1 MLSSPTLVFD
11 FDGVLVDG
19 MEEYWSSAREA
30 AIGLRSD
37 FALPEEAPTAF
48 RRLRPRVHKGWEMVL
63 LALLLASHPEGLLEE
78 QVGPDPEWSTQLL
91 PDWAG
96 GPGSLQQPL
105 ETARELAIA
114 SDLDRWL
121 ARYHFYPGVVRRLQG
136 LRVEG
141 VAWGVLTTKA
151 ERFTRQI
158 LDSRQLAPSWV
169 IGHERGSKT
178 EVLKVLQRQSHQQ
191 IWFVEDRRET
201 LEAVRAVP
209 ELASVRCYLASWGYL
224 RPEDFIG
231 LPEEIQLLKPEEFA
245 ASLAGW
251 P

>member
-1 MLSSPTLVFD
+1 MPPSLTLVFD

-37 FALPEEAPTAF
+37 FTLPEEVPAAF

-63 LALLLASHPEGLLEE
+63 LALLLASHPEGLEE
-78 QVGPDPEWSTQLL
+78 QVGSDPQWGIQLL

-96 GPGSLQQPL
+96 GPGSLQQTL

-114 SDLDRWL
+114 SDPDRWL
-121 ARYHFYPGVVRRLQG
+121 ARHHFYPGVVRRLQG
-136 LRVEG
+136 LRAEG

-169 IGHERGSKT
+169 IGHERGSKA
-178 EVLKVLQRQSHQQ
+178 EVLKVLQQQSHQQ
-191 IWFVEDRRET
+191 VWLIEDRRET
-201 LEAVRAVP
+201 LEAVRAAP

-224 RPEDFIG
+224 KPEDSIG
-231 LPEEIQLLKPEEFA
+231 LPEDIQLLKPEEFVA
-245 ASLAGW
+245 PLAGW